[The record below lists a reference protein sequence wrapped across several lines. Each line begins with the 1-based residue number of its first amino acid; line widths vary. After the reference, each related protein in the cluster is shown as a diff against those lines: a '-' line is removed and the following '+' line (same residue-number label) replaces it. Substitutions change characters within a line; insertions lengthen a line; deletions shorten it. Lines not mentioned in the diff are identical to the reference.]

1 MQEPAF
7 SVVVPAYR
15 SARTV
20 GATIESILAQDERD
34 FELIVVDDGSGDET
48 PAIVEELRSRDAR
61 IQLISQENAGT
72 AAARNTGWRAARAPL
87 VAFLDDADLW
97 MPSYLSAVGAALAAH
112 PEAGFAHGDAYLY
125 DESVGLIRRRTS
137 FEHYRP
143 IPEYIP
149 AAALL
154 ERLVGENFVLSP
166 VTIRTEVLHR
176 LGGFDP
182 ALRGTDDWD
191 MWLRIAAA
199 GFGSTHPPEP
209 VIVQR
214 DRPDSQS
221 KDEALMFRG
230 SVEVL
235 EKLLSSSEVSPEAAE
250 LARAQAEAWRER
262 VGQIEGNAPIERARR
277 FRRRLLAVRDARRG
291 TWLDEPPAAV
301 AAALPEIAAA
311 YGRPVSRRAE
321 PPPGSPRG

>member
-1 MQEPAF
+1 VRGPVF

-15 SARTV
+15 SARTI
-20 GATIESILAQDERD
+20 GATIASILAQDEPD
-34 FELIVVDDGSGDET
+34 FELIVVDDGSGDDT
-48 PAIVEELRSRDAR
+48 PAVVEEMGSRDSR
-61 IQLISQENAGT
+61 IRLISQENAGT

-87 VAFLDDADLW
+87 VAFIDDDDLW
-97 MPSYLSAVGAALAAH
+97 MPDYLSTVGAALDVH
-112 PEAGFAHGDAYLY
+112 PDAGFAHADAYLY
-125 DESVGLIRRRTS
+125 DEAVGLIRRRTS
-137 FEHYRP
+137 FEHYDP

-154 ERLVGENFVLSP
+154 ERLIEENFVLSP
-166 VTIRTEVLHR
+166 VTVRAELLHR

-182 ALRGTDDWD
+182 TLRGTDDWD
-191 MWLRIAAA
+191 LWLRIAVA
-199 GFGSTHPPEP
+199 GSGSTHPPRP

-235 EKLLSSSEVSPEAAE
+235 EKLASCAE
-250 LARAQAEAWRER
+250 LTPQAGAKARAQADAWRARAE
-262 VGQIEGNAPIERARR
+262 QIERNAPIERVRR
-277 FRRRLLAVRDARRG
+277 LRRRLLARRGARDG
-291 TWLDEPPAAV
+291 TWLAEPPAAV

-311 YGRPVSRRAE
+311 YGRPVSRTGGPR
-321 PPPGSPRG
+321 PGSPRG